1 MLSSFFQKKKKKKEK
16 KENYHLLVY
25 AHCLYT
31 DKWPNSR
38 YSFNN

>member
-1 MLSSFFQKKKKKKEK
+1 MTALE
-16 KENYHLLVY
+16 Y
-25 AHCLYT
+25 AFIVFSIKITVFWCIIVHRFYV